1 MLDAT
6 IQYTVQNV
14 DIKANK
20 RSFKQDK
27 IDELIEYITTEMNAR
42 LPWSAQYEAH
52 IQRITALTEL
62 QT

>member
-27 IDELIEYITTEMNAR
+27 IHELIEYITTEMNAR
-42 LPWSAQYEAH
+42 LSWSAQYEAH